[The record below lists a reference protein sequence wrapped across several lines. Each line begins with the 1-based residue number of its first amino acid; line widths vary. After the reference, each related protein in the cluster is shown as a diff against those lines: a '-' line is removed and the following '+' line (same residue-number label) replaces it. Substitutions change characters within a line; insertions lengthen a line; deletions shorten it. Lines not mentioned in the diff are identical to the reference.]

1 MPPRTALR
9 EGSGPSRT
17 TPRRPAIGVLC
28 CNEVIGRPV
37 QAVATRFIAPLT
49 TLSDVTVFL
58 IPALDGIGDVQDYAD
73 RLDGLLLTGSRS
85 HVAPH
90 RYGGTDTISSTCL
103 DEDRDTV
110 ALALADRMIEDGR
123 PVFGICRGFQ
133 EINVLFGGS
142 LSADVCSGRH
152 MRNAGGEAYDAQFD
166 HAHDVALTPDG
177 RLAEVIGA
185 RRVSV
190 TSVHEQ
196 GIDRLGSGLAVE
208 AVATD
213 DGLIE
218 AVSARPCG
226 GDVVGV
232 QWHPEWDVATSA
244 ASRALFAMIGRS
256 LRGESERLH

>member
-1 MPPRTALR
+1 METGTAPYDR
-9 EGSGPSRT
+9 PARAYAT
-17 TPRRPAIGVLC
+17 RRPAIGVLC
-28 CNEVIGRPV
+28 CNEMLGRPI
-37 QAVATRFIAPLT
+37 QAVATRFVAPLKD
-49 TLSDVTVFL
+49 LSGTTVFL
-58 IPALDGIGDVQDYAD
+58 IPALGDTSDVRDYAD

-85 HVAPH
+85 HVAPS
-90 RYGGTDTISSTCL
+90 RYGSDRVIDPASL
-103 DEDRDTV
+103 DADRDTT

-133 EINVLFGGS
+133 EINVLFGGA
-142 LSADVCSGRH
+142 LSADVCAGRH
-152 MRNAGGEAYDAQFD
+152 MRDARGTAYDVQFD
-166 HAHDVALTPDG
+166 HAHDVVLTPEG
-177 RLAEVIGA
+177 KLAAATGA

-196 GIDRLGSGLAVE
+196 GISRLGSGLAVE
-208 AVATD
+208 AVASD

-244 ASRALFAMIGRS
+244 ASRAFFAMIGDA
-256 LRGESERLH
+256 LRGETPRLH